1 MRFAECHDVN
11 LTATNCPLI
20 VSCFLATGMVAKTWN
35 NKSISEASFAMMWRN
50 VCLKINLLLREGF
63 EKWIFYLY
71 IITQPNARSRVEW
84 YSTFCHVQKRALW
97 CRSGTFLWVQFQ
109 KQNWRILPRAAKFH
123 FKKITGTLKLIFNF
137 WKICKYSY
145 LSFSSKKNRQK
156 ENSKLIILILQVN
169 KEKIMCL
176 SPQSRTQSIVNSE
189 RKQFILLEN

>member
-1 MRFAECHDVN
+1 MFKNGHYDADQVRFYESN
-11 LTATNCPLI
+11 SKNKIGEFCP
-20 VSCFLATGMVAKTWN
+20 
-35 NKSISEASFAMMWRN
+35 
-50 VCLKINLLLREGF
+50 
-63 EKWIFYLY
+63 
-71 IITQPNARSRVEW
+71 ARQSV
-84 YSTFCHVQKRALW
+84 
-97 CRSGTFLWVQFQ
+97 
-109 KQNWRILPRAAKFH
+109 H

-176 SPQSRTQSIVNSE
+176 SPQSHTQSIVNSE